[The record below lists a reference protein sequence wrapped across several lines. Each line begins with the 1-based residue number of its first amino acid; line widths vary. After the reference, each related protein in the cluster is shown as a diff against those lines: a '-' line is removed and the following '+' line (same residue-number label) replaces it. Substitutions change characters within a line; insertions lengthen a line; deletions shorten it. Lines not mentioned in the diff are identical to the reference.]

1 MKAKTKVVIYWITKE
16 REKIDRIR
24 KKFDLGNYVSVNG
37 ETPADISNKDMD
49 LLVET
54 ERRGYIEIRIKEDKK
69 A

>member
-1 MKAKTKVVIYWITKE
+1 
-16 REKIDRIR
+16 
-24 KKFDLGNYVSVNG
+24 VSVNG